1 MGYRYHL
8 GGYGLNLITT
18 SIYEQIAAAWIAGKR
33 HIWIEGGTAASKT
46 YSALQCLILITQ
58 HTKVPFITSVVSESV
73 PHLKRGC
80 IRDFMNIM
88 GDDFIPANWNKTD
101 SIYNFGKGIIEFFSA
116 DEPSKLRGGRRDILF
131 LNEANNIAYD
141 GYREL
146 DIRTRRLTLCDWNP
160 VSEFWYHENGLG
172 NLPDS
177 AYIHATYLDA
187 LNVTPPEVIKNIE
200 ANRDTD
206 PNWFNV
212 YGLGRLGKIEG
223 LVYPYFEQI
232 DILPEQG
239 EEFYGLDF
247 GYSNDPSV
255 LVRCR
260 LLGIML
266 YSKEMFFES
275 GLTNDAIAH
284 KMDELGVKR
293 NHDEIFADSAEPKS
307 IDEIHKFGF
316 NIKPCPKGADSVEF
330 GHQKL
335 RQYKQ
340 FWTKDSLHCIKEQRN
355 FRYIPDKDNKF
366 TDKTNHQYSH
376 GMDARRYA
384 VMGFIHHEVPIMAF
398 V

>member
-1 MGYRYHL
+1 M
-8 GGYGLNLITT
+8 NLITT
-18 SIYEQIAAAWIAGKR
+18 AIYEQIAAAWIAGKR

-46 YSALQCLILITQ
+46 YSALQFLILVTQ
-58 HTKVPFITSVVSESV
+58 NTLSPLITSIVSESV

-88 GDDFIPANWNKTD
+88 GDDFSPARWNKTD
-101 SIYNFGKGIIEFFSA
+101 SIYTFGKGILEFFSA
-116 DEPSKLRGGRRDILF
+116 DEPSKLRGGRRKLLF
-131 LNEANNIAYD
+131 INEANNVAYD

-146 DIRTRRLTLCDWNP
+146 DIRTEKLTICDWNP
-160 VSEFWYHENGLG
+160 VSEFWYHENSLG
-172 NLPDS
+172 TLPDS
-177 AYIHATYLDA
+177 KYIHATYLDA
-187 LNVTPPEVIKNIE
+187 LSVTPPEVIKNILS
-200 ANRDTD
+200 NKDSD

-232 DILPEQG
+232 DALPEQG
-239 EEFYGLDF
+239 QEFYGLDF

-260 LLGIML
+260 LIGTQL

-284 KMDELGVKR
+284 KMDEIGVKR